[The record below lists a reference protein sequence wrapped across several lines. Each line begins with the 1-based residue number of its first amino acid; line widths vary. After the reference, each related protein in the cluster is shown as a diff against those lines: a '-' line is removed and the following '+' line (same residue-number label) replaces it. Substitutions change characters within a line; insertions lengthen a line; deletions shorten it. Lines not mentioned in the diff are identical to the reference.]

1 MGGGFVST
9 LADFQSRTARII
21 KEETRIRPGKL
32 RLQGY
37 RLQGYLVNLS
47 IQTRQ
52 SPKSKYVHIYPRK
65 HL

>member
-32 RLQGY
+32 RLQK
-37 RLQGYLVNLS
+37 GYLVNLS

-52 SPKSKYVHIYPRK
+52 RPKSNVFIYPQK

>member
-32 RLQGY
+32 KLIPKGY
-37 RLQGYLVNLS
+37 PVNMS
-47 IQTRQ
+47 I
-52 SPKSKYVHIYPRK
+52 
-65 HL
+65 

>member
-32 RLQGY
+32 KLPKGY
-37 RLQGYLVNLS
+37 PVNMS
-47 IQTRQ
+47 I
-52 SPKSKYVHIYPRK
+52 
-65 HL
+65 